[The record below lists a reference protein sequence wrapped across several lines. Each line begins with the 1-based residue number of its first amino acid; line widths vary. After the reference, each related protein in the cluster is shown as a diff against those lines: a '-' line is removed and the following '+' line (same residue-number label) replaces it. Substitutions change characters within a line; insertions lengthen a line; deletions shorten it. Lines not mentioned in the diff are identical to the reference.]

1 MTKKK
6 ITRTIV
12 HLLVVA
18 TYHVVVAT
26 YHVTA
31 AHTATHTAAHTATH
45 TATHH
50 LCNTHPACT
59 HRDRLPEVAL
69 YHVAAARTAARTAT
83 HTLQHAHTAT
93 RTKSVSTAFL
103 GLSFFSDLGGAN
115 RP

>member
-26 YHVTA
+26 YHV
-31 AHTATHTAAHTATH
+31 TAAHTATH

-83 HTLQHAHTAT
+83 HTLQHTHTAT